1 MLQVDNAFVQQATG
15 MESHASFALIL
26 KFGALQDLHAIV
38 LMETGT
44 VLLVLNVQQIKFGSQ
59 SLLLVVALVD
69 KTGTVFLV

>member
-26 KFGALQDLHAIV
+26 KCGALQDLHAIV

-44 VLLVLNVQQIKFGSQ
+44 VLLVSNVQPIKFGSQ
-59 SLLLVVALVD
+59 PLLPAVAPVD